1 LKIILSILLFASLL
15 FANNHNN
22 SLKIQILENICS
34 GIKNIKA
41 MPIYSD
47 DIEIQKAFK
56 NVHRFNVVENFND
69 AKLIILSKNVDKIK
83 KFPKKHIFVL
93 NYDLLET
100 IPNSFGA
107 FFWKKGRPNIVFIK
121 PRLKEQLLKLSSELE
136 PYIEEKIW

>member
-1 LKIILSILLFASLL
+1 
-15 FANNHNN
+15 
-22 SLKIQILENICS
+22 
-34 GIKNIKA
+34 